1 MTPSATVYKGYIPS
15 DSVFV
20 VAIEVHRY
28 IPSDKEAEEPEKD
41 RFSCLG
47 QYLYNEPERTPFSPL
62 PPRRV
67 CQ

>member
-28 IPSDKEAEEPEKD
+28 VPSDKEAEEPEKD
-41 RFSCLG
+41 RFSFLG
-47 QYLYNEPERTPFSPL
+47 QYGE
-62 PPRRV
+62 
-67 CQ
+67 